1 MFIFKNP
8 YKKQIICLQIRTP
21 HKNIFVAPVGTNLS
35 HRPVLSTAPR
45 EVQSKDQ
52 TVYTKSRTPHASKD
66 IGRQ

>member
-8 YKKQIICLQIRTP
+8 RKKQIICLQIRTL
-21 HKNIFVAPVGTNLS
+21 HNNIFVAPVGTNLN
-35 HRPVLSTAPR
+35 HRPELSTAPR

-52 TVYTKSRTPHASKD
+52 TVYTKSRTPSALND